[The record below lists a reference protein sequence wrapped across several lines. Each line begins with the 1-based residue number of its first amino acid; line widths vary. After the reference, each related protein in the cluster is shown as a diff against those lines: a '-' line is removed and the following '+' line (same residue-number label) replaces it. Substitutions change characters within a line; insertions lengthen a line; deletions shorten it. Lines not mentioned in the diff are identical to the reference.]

1 MRRLLLVTG
10 LCALFFLNAAGQT
23 ATAPLPA
30 GEVLAAALK
39 TAGQEKKHVLLM
51 FHASWCV
58 WCHRMDTSLNDPAVK
73 PFFDKNYVITH
84 LVVLESAGKKHL
96 ENPGAEALME
106 KYNGKGQ
113 GIPFWLVFDPQGNL
127 IADSKI
133 RTAGQGPG
141 EGENCGCPA
150 VEKEVSY
157 FISVLKK
164 SSSISETEQ
173 EIIRKRFRENDH

>member
-1 MRRLLLVTG
+1 
-10 LCALFFLNAAGQT
+10 
-23 ATAPLPA
+23 
-30 GEVLAAALK
+30 
-39 TAGQEKKHVLLM
+39 M